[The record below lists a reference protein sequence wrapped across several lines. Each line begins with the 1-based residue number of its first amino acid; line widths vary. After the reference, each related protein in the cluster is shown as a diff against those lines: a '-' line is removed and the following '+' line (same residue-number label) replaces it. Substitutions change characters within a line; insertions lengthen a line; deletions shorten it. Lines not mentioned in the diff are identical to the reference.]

1 MVDGELWLW
10 CNFTVWVLTC
20 VLSCLMTH
28 GGSPGNMAGQ
38 QHGAVSPTIGRLVG
52 WWVGGLVEIFTSLDV
67 WLQTIEDR
75 SECILKTSLCY
86 CAKNKK
92 VSLSLCSQSSFLRP
106 LWLSLFSQSSQ
117 IRPSA
122 WRVKPIWNSA
132 ESRVLSPFTNPRT
145 QKYDMF
151 GTNTCSTAE
160 FEAFLGDLCKK
171 KNERCEISAHETTC
185 VFLSTLILSGQARTE
200 AMSEE
205 LLGE

>member
-1 MVDGELWLW
+1 MAVRQATWL
-10 CNFTVWVLTC
+10 
-20 VLSCLMTH
+20 
-28 GGSPGNMAGQ
+28 GNNMEPFHQQLAGW
-38 QHGAVSPTIGRLVG
+38 LVG
-52 WWVGGLVEIFTSLDV
+52 GWVGGLVEIFTSLDV

>member
-10 CNFTVWVLTC
+10 CNFTVWVLAR

-67 WLQTIEDR
+67 YLQTIEDR

-92 VSLSLCSQSSFLRP
+92 SFTITVFSIFTFMTFMAFSFFPVQSDQTICLAGKAHLKFGRVQSFE
-106 LWLSLFSQSSQ
+106 SFYQ
-117 IRPSA
+117 PSYS
-122 WRVKPIWNSA
+122 KIWHVWN
-132 ESRVLSPFTNPRT
+132 
-145 QKYDMF
+145 KHM
-151 GTNTCSTAE
+151 
-160 FEAFLGDLCKK
+160 
-171 KNERCEISAHETTC
+171 
-185 VFLSTLILSGQARTE
+185 
-200 AMSEE
+200 
-205 LLGE
+205 